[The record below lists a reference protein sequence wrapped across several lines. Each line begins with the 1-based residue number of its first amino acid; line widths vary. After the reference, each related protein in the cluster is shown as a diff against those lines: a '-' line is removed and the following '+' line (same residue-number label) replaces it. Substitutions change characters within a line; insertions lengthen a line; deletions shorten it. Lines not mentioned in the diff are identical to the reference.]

1 MPGPAVLN
9 QSITDRICGSS
20 LLSHSQ
26 RKCQTEY
33 LIDIV
38 KEALNKY
45 VKKKEKNIN
54 KLIDYAKITGVY
66 SITKKYFEVL
76 L

>member
-1 MPGPAVLN
+1 M
-9 QSITDRICGSS
+9 TWKKTICDCIRYRNKIG
-20 LLSHSQ
+20 
-26 RKCQTEY
+26 
-33 LIDIV
+33 IDIV
-38 KEALNKY
+38 KEALNEY

-76 L
+76 LWPES